1 MSSPTYQTQ
10 PGGSPPRPTV
20 AAGTL
25 WAGGAATGVVAAL
38 AYAVGVVVAR
48 VVFDVPVLAPEREGA
63 LGDSTTW
70 QLASAAF
77 GAALLAT
84 ALMHLLLVVTP
95 RPYSFFGWIM
105 GLVVVLVTVLPF
117 AREAPLSSQVATA
130 IINLIVG
137 ATITSLVRGTAAR
150 AVRPARRPADP
161 YGTPPAD
168 PYGTPPGPLP
178 GADPYGTPP
187 GPRPGPGSA
196 YPYQPPRPGSNGYP
210 DQPPEPGPGPTG
222 YPDQQP
228 GDPYGRR

>member
-1 MSSPTYQTQ
+1 VSSPTYQTE

-38 AYAVGVVVAR
+38 AYVVGIVVAR

-63 LGDSTTW
+63 LGDSTTS
-70 QLASAAF
+70 QLALTAF

-95 RPYSFFGWIM
+95 RPYSFFAWIM
-105 GLVVVLVTVLPF
+105 GLIVVLVTVLPF
-117 AREAPLSSQVATA
+117 AWEAPVSSQVATA
-130 IINLIVG
+130 IINLVVG
-137 ATITSLVRGTAAR
+137 AMITSLVRGTAAR

-161 YGTPPAD
+161 YGP
-168 PYGTPPGPLP
+168 
-178 GADPYGTPP
+178 PP
-187 GPRPGPGSA
+187 GPRPGPGTSA
-196 YPYQPPRPGSNGYP
+196 YPYERPRPGTEGYP
-210 DQPPEPGPGPTG
+210 EQRPEPGPGPGPSG
-222 YPDQQP
+222 YPDQRP

>member
-1 MSSPTYQTQ
+1 MSSPTYQTE

-38 AYAVGVVVAR
+38 AYVVGIVVAR

-63 LGDSTTW
+63 LGDSTTS
-70 QLASAAF
+70 QLALTAF

-95 RPYSFFGWIM
+95 RPYSFFAWIM
-105 GLVVVLVTVLPF
+105 GLIVLLVTVLPF
-117 AREAPLSSQVATA
+117 AQEAPVSSQVATA
-130 IINLIVG
+130 IINLVVG
-137 ATITSLVRGTAAR
+137 AMITSLVRGTAAR

-161 YGTPPAD
+161 YGP
-168 PYGTPPGPLP
+168 
-178 GADPYGTPP
+178 PP
-187 GPRPGPGSA
+187 GPRPGPGTSA
-196 YPYQPPRPGSNGYP
+196 YPYERTRPGTEGYP
-210 DQPPEPGPGPTG
+210 EQRPEPGPGPGPSG
-222 YPDQQP
+222 YPDQRP